1 MEEIMKNLG
10 VGVHVA
16 GTSVPKLI
24 DGIVAAERAGIQ
36 CAWMTCGGPAPDP
49 LAIFAAAA
57 ARTTRILL
65 GTSIIPTFPRHP
77 LALVQGALVVD
88 ALAPGRLRLG
98 VGPSHKPAIEGTW
111 GIPFERPQEHLREYL
126 TILRAALNGGKV
138 DFDGRRFKAHAQL
151 PAPTRVTVMASALRP
166 IGFRTCGELADGAIS
181 WVCPLPYLRDVA
193 MPALREGAAKA
204 GRAVPPLIAH
214 VPVAVSDD
222 PAAVRKGASEQLGR
236 YPRIPYYSQMFQD
249 AGFPEA
255 REGTLS
261 DRMIDALVV
270 HGTAAQVKERLRAL
284 PSFGAAEL
292 LAMPILPPGD
302 EGALSRTL
310 SALGELAAE

>member
-1 MEEIMKNLG
+1 
-10 VGVHVA
+10 VV
-16 GTSVPKLI
+16 
-24 DGIVAAERAGIQ
+24 
-36 CAWMTCGGPAPDP
+36 
-49 LAIFAAAA
+49 FAAAA

-77 LALVQGALVVD
+77 LALVQGALAVD

-98 VGPSHKPAIEGTW
+98 VGPSHKPSIEGTW

-138 DFDGRRFKAHAQL
+138 DFDGKRLKAHVQL
-151 PAPTRVTVMASALRP
+151 SGPTRVTVMASALRA

-193 MPALREGAAKA
+193 LPALRDGAAKA

-214 VPVAVSDD
+214 VPVAVSEDVGG
-222 PAAVRKGASEQLGR
+222 VRKGAAEQLGR
-236 YPRIPYYSQMFQD
+236 YPRVPYYSQMFQD

-255 REGTLS
+255 KDGTLS

-270 HGTAAQVKERLRAL
+270 HGTAAQVKERLRQL

-302 EGALSRTL
+302 EQALGRTL
-310 SALGELAAE
+310 AALGELAAE

>member
-1 MEEIMKNLG
+1 MKNLL

-16 GTSVPKLI
+16 GTDTSKLVE
-24 DGIVAAERAGIQ
+24 GIAAAERAGVQ
-36 CAWMTCGGPAPDP
+36 CAWMTCGGVAPDP
-49 LAIFAAAA
+49 LVVFAAAA
-57 ARTTRILL
+57 GRTSRILF

-77 LALVQGALVVD
+77 LAMVQAAAAVD
-88 ALAPGRLRLG
+88 TLAPGRLRLG
-98 VGPSHKPAIEGTW
+98 VGPSHKPPMEGMW

-151 PAPTRVTVMASALRP
+151 PGPTRVTVMASALRA
-166 IGFRTCGELADGAIS
+166 IGFHTCGELSDGAIS

-193 MPALREGAAKA
+193 LPALRAGAAKA
-204 GRAVPPLIAH
+204 GRPAPPLVAH
-214 VPVAVSDD
+214 VPVSVSED
-222 PAAVRKGASEQLGR
+222 AGGVRKGAAEQLGR
-236 YPRIPYYSQMFQD
+236 YPKIPYYSQMFQD

-255 REGTLS
+255 REGQLS
-261 DRMIDALVV
+261 DRMIDSLVV
-270 HGTAAQVKERLRAL
+270 HGTAAQVKERLRQL
-284 PSFGAAEL
+284 PSYGAGEL

-310 SALGELAAE
+310 AALGELAAE

>member
-1 MEEIMKNLG
+1 MKNLL
-10 VGVHVA
+10 VGVHIA
-16 GTSVPKLI
+16 GTNVQKVI
-24 DGIVAAERAGIQ
+24 DGIVTAERAGVQ
-36 CAWMTCGGPAPDP
+36 CAWMTCGGVAPDP

-57 ARTTRILL
+57 LKTTRILL

-77 LALVQGALVVD
+77 LALVQGAQVVD

-98 VGPSHKPAIEGTW
+98 VGPSHKPPMEGMW

-126 TILRAALNGGKV
+126 TILRAALNDGKV
-138 DFDGRRFKAHAQL
+138 DFDGRRLEAHAQL
-151 PAPTRVTVMASALRP
+151 PAPTRVTVMASALRA

-181 WVCPLPYLRDVA
+181 WVCPLPYIRDVA
-193 MPALREGAAKA
+193 LPALREGAAKA
-204 GRAVPPLIAH
+204 GRKAPPLIVH
-214 VPVAVSDD
+214 VPVAVSEDVD
-222 PAAVRKGASEQLGR
+222 GVRKGATEQLGR

-255 REGTLS
+255 KDGMLS

-270 HGTAAQVKERLRAL
+270 HGSATKVKERLRQL
-284 PSFGAAEL
+284 PSFGADEL

-302 EGALSRTL
+302 DRALDRTL
-310 SALGELAAE
+310 STLGELAAE